1 MVGGNDGVGGAIV
14 AGHGPAGSREEWNA
28 DDADQA
34 DGRGFFSIRCNPP
47 NPRHP
52 RSLPLLFFFLWAL
65 LLIALLAACMGGDA
79 TPADAYAR
87 YRPAMQSSAW
97 PADEMLDAMPRYD
110 LTVTLDSSLEVLTG
124 TAYIVLTNT
133 SPDPW
138 TYVIFRLYPALEQY
152 GGLLSLQS
160 AAIGGRAVPFS
171 YQDQNTALRVELP
184 VALLSGKQT
193 KIYLSWILEI
203 PQWEDT
209 PLAYRLFGKSQEIL
223 SLPLFYPSLA
233 VYQPGLTT
241 GTGQWW
247 LERGSVRGDAAFNLA
262 ALFVVTATL
271 PSDQTPV
278 TSGTLVSSTLAA
290 PGQSRHV
297 WVTGP
302 VREFFLH
309 TSNRFQSATTTAYET
324 RITSYWLPGHE
335 ASGRAALQ
343 QTAAALRIYSD
354 LFGAYGY
361 ADLRVAAGA
370 LGVRGMEYPQAF
382 LLGVQLYDAYRSDL
396 EIRAV
401 HEAAHQ
407 WWYQTVH
414 NDPVNFPWMDE
425 GISEYASKLYYEAI
439 RGRTFAES
447 LQARRWQAVIDLLAA
462 RGADAPLNQP
472 VAVYADGGQYESVV
486 YGKGALFYDAIRQAL
501 GERQFGAFLKSYQ
514 KNYRFQ
520 IVTPEDLLTELRVYD
535 PQVADSLYQKWIG
548 PIP

>member
-1 MVGGNDGVGGAIV
+1 MD
-14 AGHGPAGSREEWNA
+14 SREKL
-28 DDADQA
+28 DADWA
-34 DGRGFFSIRCNPP
+34 DGSGSKKIRLYPL

-52 RSLPLLFFFLWAL
+52 RSIAFFFSLLWAL
-65 LLIALLAACMGGDA
+65 VLIGALAACVGGNT
-79 TPADAYAR
+79 TPVDPYAIF
-87 YRPAMQSSAW
+87 RPAMPASAW
-97 PADEMLDAMPRYD
+97 PSDEMPDAMPRYEMSMD
-110 LTVTLDSSLEVLTG
+110 LDSSLEVLTG
-124 TAYIVLTNT
+124 TAYIHFTNT

-138 TYVIFRLYPALEQY
+138 TYVIFRLYPSLEQY
-152 GGLLSLQS
+152 GGLLSIQS

-171 YQDQNTALRVELP
+171 YQDQNTAVRVELP
-184 VALLSGKQT
+184 VALLSGKAT
-193 KIYLSWILEI
+193 TVYLSWILDI

-209 PLAYRLFGKSQEIL
+209 ALAYRLFGNSQGML
-223 SLPLFYPSLA
+223 SLPLAYPSLA

-262 ALFVVTATL
+262 SLFAVTATL
-271 PSDQTPV
+271 PSGQLPV
-278 TSGTLVSSTLAA
+278 TSGTLITSTIVDSSGTG
-290 PGQSRHV
+290 PRQSRHV

-302 VREFFLH
+302 VREFLLH
-309 TSNRFQSATTTAYET
+309 TSNRFESATTTAYDT
-324 RITSYWLPGHE
+324 RITSYWLAGQE

-343 QTAAALRIYSD
+343 YTAAALRIYSD
-354 LFGAYGY
+354 LFGPYGY
-361 ADLRVAAGA
+361 ADLRVAPGP
-370 LGVRGMEYPQAF
+370 LGVRGMEYPQVF
-382 LLGVQLYDAYRSDL
+382 LLGVQLYGEYRAEL

-414 NDPVNFPWMDE
+414 NDPVNTPWMDE
-425 GISEYASKLYYEAI
+425 GISEYASKLYYQAI
-439 RGRTFAES
+439 RGRSYGES

-472 VAVYADGGQYESVV
+472 VAVYDDGAQYESVV

-501 GERQFGAFLKSYQ
+501 GERQFEAFLKSYQ

-520 IVTPEDLLTELRVYD
+520 IVTPEDLLTELRAYN

-548 PIP
+548 PLP

>member
-1 MVGGNDGVGGAIV
+1 MK
-14 AGHGPAGSREEWNA
+14 RQEEWNA
-28 DDADQA
+28 DGADQA
-34 DGRGFFSIRCNPP
+34 DEGGFRKIRFNPL

-52 RSLPLLFFFLWAL
+52 RSIPVFFSFIWAL
-65 LLIALLAACMGGDA
+65 LLIGLLAACVGGNT
-79 TPADAYAR
+79 TPADPFAR

-97 PADEMLDAMPRYD
+97 PADDALAAMPRYD
-110 LTVTLDSSLEVLTG
+110 LTVDLDSSLEVLTG
-124 TAYIVLTNT
+124 TAYIALTNT

-171 YQDQNTALRVELP
+171 YQDQNTAVRVELP
-184 VALLSGKQT
+184 VALFSGKQT
-193 KIYLSWILEI
+193 TVYLSWILEI
-203 PQWEDT
+203 PQWSDT
-209 PLAYRLFGKSQEIL
+209 PLAYRLFGKSQEML

-262 ALFVVTATL
+262 SLFVVTATL

-278 TSGTLVSSTLAA
+278 TSGTLVSSTLVG
-290 PGQSRHV
+290 PGQSRYV

-309 TSNRFQSATTTAYET
+309 SSNRFQSATTTAYDT
-324 RITSYWLPGHE
+324 RITSYWLAGHE
-335 ASGRAALQ
+335 ASGRAVLQ

-354 LFGAYGY
+354 LFGPYGY
-361 ADLRVAAGA
+361 SDLRVAAGA
-370 LGVRGMEYPQAF
+370 LGVRGMEYPQVF
-382 LLGVQLYDAYRSDL
+382 LLGVQLYDTYRADL

-407 WWYQTVH
+407 WWYQLVH

-425 GISEYASKLYYEAI
+425 GIAEYASKLYYEAI
-439 RGRTFAES
+439 RGRSFAES
-447 LQARRWQAVIDLLAA
+447 LQARRWQAVIDLLA
-462 RGADAPLNQP
+462 
-472 VAVYADGGQYESVV
+472 
-486 YGKGALFYDAIRQAL
+486 
-501 GERQFGAFLKSYQ
+501 
-514 KNYRFQ
+514 
-520 IVTPEDLLTELRVYD
+520 ELRAYD
-535 PQVADSLYQKWIG
+535 PQAADSLYQKWIG
-548 PIP
+548 PLPE

>member
-1 MVGGNDGVGGAIV
+1 MK
-14 AGHGPAGSREEWNA
+14 RQEEWNA
-28 DDADQA
+28 DDTDWADK
-34 DGRGFFSIRCNPP
+34 GGLKKIRFYPLY
-47 NPRHP
+47 PRHP
-52 RSLPLLFFFLWAL
+52 RSIPFLFFFIWPL
-65 LLIALLAACMGGDA
+65 LLIGALAACVGGNTAPVD
-79 TPADAYAR
+79 PYAV

-97 PADEMLDAMPRYD
+97 PSDEMLDAMPRYAMSVD
-110 LTVTLDSSLEVLTG
+110 LDSSLEVLTG

-138 TYVIFRLYPALEQY
+138 TYIIFRLYPALEQY
-152 GGLLSLQS
+152 GGLLSIQS

-171 YQDQNTALRVELP
+171 YQNQNTALRVELP

-203 PQWEDT
+203 PQWEDS
-209 PLAYRLFGKSQEIL
+209 PLAYRLFGKSQEML

-233 VYQPGLTT
+233 VYQPGPTA

-247 LERGSVRGDAAFNLA
+247 LERGSVRGDATFNLA
-262 ALFVVTATL
+262 ALFAVTATL

-302 VREFFLH
+302 VREFLLH
-309 TSNRFQSATTTAYET
+309 TSNRFQSATTTAYDT

-354 LFGAYGY
+354 LFGPYGY
-361 ADLRVAAGA
+361 TDLRVAVAP

-472 VAVYADGGQYESVV
+472 VALYADGAQYESVV

-501 GERQFGAFLKSYQ
+501 GERQFAAFLKSYQ
-514 KNYRFQ
+514 KNHRFQ
-520 IVTPEDLLTELRVYD
+520 IVTPTDLLSELRVYN
-535 PQVADSLYQKWIG
+535 PQVADSLYEKWIG
-548 PIP
+548 PLPVEGGG